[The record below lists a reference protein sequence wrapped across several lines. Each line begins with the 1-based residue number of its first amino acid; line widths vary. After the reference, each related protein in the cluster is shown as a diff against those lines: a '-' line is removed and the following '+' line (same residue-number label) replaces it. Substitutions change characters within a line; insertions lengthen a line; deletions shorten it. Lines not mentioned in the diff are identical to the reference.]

1 MTKRFNSFEE
11 IDEQL
16 KILSLKREIDKECAK
31 LRVNDIK
38 THLYPINLLRNADGV
53 LTRVMVPYVLTRLM
67 KKIKSRKGD
76 D

>member
-1 MTKRFNSFEE
+1 MTPRFNSFEE

-16 KILSLKREIDKECAK
+16 KILALKREIDKECAK

-38 THLYPINLLRNADGV
+38 THLYPVNLIRGADGV

-67 KKIKSRKGD
+67 KKLKSRRED

>member
-1 MTKRFNSFEE
+1 MTPRFNSFEE

-16 KILSLKREIDKECAK
+16 KILALKREIDKECAK

-38 THLYPINLLRNADGV
+38 THLYPVNLIRGADGV

-67 KKIKSRKGD
+67 KKLKSRRED
-76 D
+76 N